1 MGESDEHAAGH
12 DSGVNGHIGKAV
24 AQAFVVAGWDVA
36 GMARTDRHRLAGVRF
51 VQGDANS
58 VDDMRRAIG
67 EAPVVVNAL
76 NLPYHQWDKGRM
88 EAQMGRVVEALGTGG
103 RTVLFPGNIYNFS
116 AGDRIVTPDLR
127 QSPQTP
133 RGGIRVRVE
142 QMFEAAATRGDIQA
156 IILRAGDF
164 YGPGSTGD
172 WFDLAMFREI
182 GKGRVATMGAP
193 GVGHSWA
200 YLPDLARAFE
210 ALAALRNSLAPFES
224 FHFAGHFV
232 TPEQM
237 GAAIERAAPVP
248 LQVRPFP
255 LWTMKLLGLVDPILR
270 ETGKMDYL
278 WRNPMELSDPRLQVL
293 LGSGFG
299 VPFEAAVA
307 ATVAPFFGK
316 SKQITGGP
324 ELSVQVRV

>member
-1 MGESDEHAAGH
+1 MSRQQVTVL
-12 DSGVNGHIGKAV
+12 GVNGHIGKAV
-24 AQAFVVAGWDVA
+24 AQAFVSAGWDVA
-36 GMARTDRHRLAGVRF
+36 GMARTDKHRLTGVRF

-67 EAPVVVNAL
+67 DAPVVVNAL

-116 AGDRIVTPDLR
+116 ATDRVVTPDLR

-142 QMFEAAATRGDIQA
+142 QMFEAAAASGDIQA
-156 IILRAGDF
+156 IVLRAGDF

-193 GVGHSWA
+193 GIGHSWA
-200 YLPDLARAFE
+200 YLPDLARTFE
-210 ALAALRNSLAPFES
+210 GLAALRTSLAPFER
-224 FHFAGHFV
+224 FHFAGNFV

-237 GAAIERAAPVP
+237 AAAIERAAPLP

-278 WRNPMELSDPRLQVL
+278 WRNPMELRDSRLETL
-293 LGSGFG
+293 LGAGFDT
-299 VPFEAAVA
+299 PFEVAVA
-307 ATVAPFFGK
+307 ETIGPFLAK
-316 SKQITGGP
+316 SKQIQRQP
-324 ELSVQVRV
+324 ELPAQVRV